1 MQKDIMTNGPIQE
14 AFMVYKSFM
23 SYKSGVYKKHFWEI
37 LPAVK
42 IIGWG
47 TEDGHDY
54 WLVANSW
61 GTTSASKV
69 FSRLHVAS
77 TLAAWK
83 AWGLHTQVCHHWGP
97 TASISSKL

>member
-1 MQKDIMTNGPIQE
+1 MQKDIMTNGPIQA

-77 TLAAWK
+77 MLAAWK
-83 AWGLHTQVCHHWGP
+83 AWGLHTQVCHPWVP
-97 TASISSKL
+97 TASISSQL